1 MISILKRKKKLT
13 RLGWPLLIGVV
24 IAAGLG
30 VRLAMAWAMR
40 YSANG
45 DFGIVAL
52 MARHMAHGVDF
63 PVFFYGQPYMGGLEP
78 MVSALMCFLMKGDT
92 SAFPVNLGTTLVGV
106 FLLPLVYV
114 LARDAGSRR
123 AGLIALLYCIV
134 GSDTLLHYSVAPRGG
149 YMIMMVGG
157 LLALWMTCRVVSL
170 ENHGECA
177 PKSAFWII
185 GLAAGIA
192 WWATQLVAVFFVAVG
207 LIVLM
212 GWRWRLVWRGAVP
225 ATLGF
230 FLGSLPWWWWNA
242 THQWVSFDF
251 GSSLGKVRF
260 RDGFESFRNLFL
272 ILVEMSPETWM
283 GMGRLV
289 LLGGL
294 AAGFIWILARDKFLG
309 KDKKAYYFRLA
320 VPLLIVVMVLFYST
334 SQYVRAHASRYLL
347 PVVPALAVMI
357 GVTCDRLLRQF
368 RFPWGWIVAG
378 LVLPSQILLMTK
390 MFDGV
395 PAQRTRWE
403 MASQLEAE
411 VAPLCDGV
419 FIGDFYSFHWLNYA
433 SQEKLCVAALPME
446 RYAPY
451 ALRAELAERPA
462 YLNNHYNIKEFLAAT
477 LSSRKEANIDG
488 ASVDYG
494 VVPPPD
500 GWRYMDPGVIT
511 AIQNHA
517 GTNLTVVVPP
527 QSRRNLDFSLSRA
540 VPLAGIRLHSFSGR
554 YPGLIAIEGR
564 ADARSSWVSLL
575 APTVTT
581 RYFWSGPYA
590 VLEGI
595 QYFQEFRVNAPT
607 GGVSEVRLTFHNVG
621 KNEEPVGLNE
631 ILFLE
636 QAPCPVGSRPPVA
649 RCVEYLRG
657 RKVRQVCAPRWL
669 ADRIAVTVPR
679 GEMSVRVP
687 SLIARRL
694 DELPMQDSTNPQ
706 RLVFR
711 ETTGLFM
718 DERDAPRSREVLR
731 AAGVDWVES
740 RIGSL
745 SLFVVQA
752 PETASIAKPKIHVF
766 WTEQGCFSVPE
777 NQLKQVP
784 PEAVPARIRFDN
796 RLELAGVVLGEG
808 GNRVIIKRGK
818 SLSISYFWKCPLAVD
833 LTRWVAFVHF
843 KNAASKVIFQDDHML
858 FDNLPPDDL
867 LHQEVGEIFLET
879 RQVAVPV
886 TAPQGDYQVWV
897 GMVERRSGQRVKG
910 VTNLNMV
917 KRAAELSVVVTAEP

>member
-1 MISILKRKKKLT
+1 MLSILKRKKKLI
-13 RLGWPLLIGVV
+13 RFGWPLLIGVV
-24 IAAGLG
+24 IAVGLV
-30 VRLAMAWAMR
+30 VRLAVAWAMR

-52 MARHMAHGVDF
+52 MARHMAHGTDF

-78 MVSALMCFLMKGDT
+78 LLSALMCFLMKGDP
-92 SAFPVNLGTTLVGV
+92 SAFPVNVGTALAGT

-123 AGLIALLYCIV
+123 AGLIAMLYCIV

-149 YMIMMVGG
+149 YMIMMAGG

-170 ENHGECA
+170 ENHGEPA
-177 PKSAFWII
+177 SKGAFWLI
-185 GLAAGIA
+185 GLAAGVA
-192 WWATQLVAVFFVAVG
+192 WWATQLVAVYFVAAG
-207 LIVLM
+207 LIVLL
-212 GWRWRLVWRGAVP
+212 GWRWRLLWRGAVP
-225 ATLGF
+225 ATVGF

-251 GSSLGKVRF
+251 GSSLGKVKF
-260 RDGFESFRNLFL
+260 HDGFESFRNLFL
-272 ILVEMSPETWM
+272 ILVEMSPQTWM
-283 GMGRLV
+283 GMGRLI

-294 AAGFIWILARDKFLG
+294 AAGFIGILVLDKFRG

-390 MFDGV
+390 LFDGV
-395 PAQRTRWE
+395 STDRTRWE
-403 MASQLEAE
+403 MASRLEAE
-411 VAPLCDGV
+411 VAPLCDGT

-433 SQEKLCVAALPME
+433 AREKLCVAALPME

-451 ALRAELAERPA
+451 ALQAELAERPA

-477 LSSRKEANIDG
+477 LSSRKETNIDG
-488 ASVDYG
+488 VSVDYG
-494 VVPPPD
+494 ITPPPD
-500 GWRYMDPGVIT
+500 DWRYVDSSAIVT
-511 AIQNHA
+511 IQNTS

-527 QSRRNLDFSLSRA
+527 QSKRNLDFFFA
-540 VPLAGIRLHSFSGR
+540 HPVPLAGIRLQSFSGR
-554 YPGLIAIEGR
+554 YPGLVSIEGR
-564 ADARSSWVSLL
+564 KEAGSSWVSLL
-575 APTVTT
+575 PPTVTT
-581 RYFWSGPYA
+581 RYFWSGPYM

-595 QYFQEFRVNAPT
+595 QYFQEFRINAPT

-621 KNEEPVGLNE
+621 KNEEPIRLNE
-631 ILFLE
+631 VLLME
-636 QAPCPVGSRPPVA
+636 QVLRSAGTRPPVDQ
-649 RCVEYLRG
+649 CVEYLRG

-669 ADRIAVTVPR
+669 ADRIAVKVPP

-718 DERDAPRSREVLR
+718 DERDAPRSREVLSS
-731 AAGVDWVES
+731 AGVDWVEN

-752 PETASIAKPKIHVF
+752 SERASVTKPHVF

-784 PEAVPARIRFDN
+784 PAAVLARIRFDN

-808 GNRVIIKRGK
+808 GNRINIKRGK
-818 SLSISYFWKCPLAVD
+818 SLSMSYFWKCPLAVD

-843 KNAASKVIFQDDHML
+843 KNAAGKVIFQDDHML

-867 LHQEVGEIFLET
+867 LHQEPGEIFSET
-879 RQVAVPV
+879 RQVSVPESV
-886 TAPQGDYQVWV
+886 PPGDYRVWV

-917 KRAAELSVVVTAEP
+917 KRAAEIPVVVAVEL